1 MRSIALSRLRLADS
15 KLIVTGAANGI
26 GRAAAL
32 RFAEEGASILVADR
46 DVRGGEET
54 CRLIREAG
62 GQAFFHE
69 TDVSQE
75 ASVRDMVAKA
85 VSALGGLTGAFNNA
99 GFSEPPSAFDESD
112 FSTWQAVLA
121 VDLTGV
127 FLCMKH
133 ELAFIK
139 QQGRGSIVNTSSVA
153 GLVCAPGRV
162 AYTAAKHGV
171 LGLTKHAAREFAR
184 HGLRVNAICPGMI
197 DTPGLRGSIDD
208 AGFAALSERTA
219 PGRLGQARE
228 VGDVAAWLLSEDASY
243 VSGETIVVDHAGLTR

>member
-1 MRSIALSRLRLADS
+1 MSRQRLAES

-26 GRAAAL
+26 GRASAL
-32 RFAEEGASILVADR
+32 RFAQEGAHVLVADR
-46 DVRGGEET
+46 DARGGEET
-54 CRLIREAG
+54 CRLIRDAG
-62 GQAFFHE
+62 GTAFFHE
-69 TDVSQE
+69 TDVSEE
-75 ASVRDMVAKA
+75 ASVRDMVEKA
-85 VSALGGLTGAFNNA
+85 IAALGGLSGAFNNA
-99 GFSEPPSAFDESD
+99 GFSEAPRGFDETD
-112 FSTWQAVLA
+112 FSSWQSVLA

-133 ELAFIK
+133 ELAYLK
-139 QQGRGSIVNTSSVA
+139 GQTSGKGGGSIVNTSSVA

-184 HGLRVNAICPGMI
+184 FGIRVNAVCPGLI

-219 PGRLGQARE
+219 PGRLGQPRE

-243 VSGETIVVDHAGLTR
+243 VSGETIVVDYAGLTR

>member
-1 MRSIALSRLRLADS
+1 VSAGRLAGG

-32 RFAEEGASILVADR
+32 RFAQEGARILVADR
-46 DVRGGEET
+46 DARGGDET
-54 CRLIREAG
+54 CRLIRDAG
-62 GQAFFHE
+62 GFACFHE
-69 TDVSQE
+69 TDVAQE
-75 ASVRDMVAKA
+75 GSVRDMVAKA
-85 VSALGGLTGAFNNA
+85 IADLGGLSGAFNNA
-99 GFSEPPSAFDESD
+99 GFSEPPAAFDESD
-112 FSTWQAVLA
+112 FATWQSVLA

-133 ELAFIK
+133 ELAHFK
-139 QQGRGSIVNTSSVA
+139 RQGAGAIVNTSSVA

-171 LGLTKHAAREFAR
+171 LGLTKLAAREYAR
-184 HGLRVNAICPGMI
+184 HGIRVNAICPGMI
-197 DTPGLRGSIDD
+197 ETPGLRGSIDD
-208 AGFAALSERTA
+208 AGFRALAERTA
-219 PGRLGQARE
+219 PGRLGQPRE

>member
-1 MRSIALSRLRLADS
+1 MSRQRLAEH

-26 GRAAAL
+26 GRAAAFC
-32 RFAEEGASILVADR
+32 FAQEGAHVLVADR
-46 DVRGGEET
+46 DRSGGEET
-54 CRLIREAG
+54 CRLIRDAG
-62 GQAFFHE
+62 GTGFFHE

-75 ASVRDMVAKA
+75 VSVRDMVAKA
-85 VSALGGLTGAFNNA
+85 ISVLGGLTGAFNNA
-99 GFSEPPSAFDESD
+99 GFAESSKDFDETD

-133 ELAFIK
+133 ELAYLK
-139 QQGRGSIVNTSSVA
+139 GHGGGSIVNTSSVA

-184 HGLRVNAICPGMI
+184 HAIRVNAICPGMI
-197 DTPGLRGSIDD
+197 DTPGLRSSTDA
-208 AGFAALSERTA
+208 AGFDALSQRTA
-219 PGRLGQARE
+219 PGRLGQPRE
-228 VGDVAAWLLSEDASY
+228 VSDVAAWLLSEDASY
-243 VSGETIVVDHAGLTR
+243 VSGETIVVDFAGLTR